1 MGIGVGGLLA
11 GAGSCGKLSG
21 FRWGCQEGRGI
32 GSACLERG
40 SKRERLGCTEQRERS
55 ETYREMVSENDS
67 KINNS
72 LEIVAR

>member
-1 MGIGVGGLLA
+1 MVYWQARGHVGRYLGFVGGVRR
-11 GAGSCGKLSG
+11 GCGM
-21 FRWGCQEGRGI
+21 

-40 SKRERLGCTEQRERS
+40 SRRGRLGCTEQRERS

-72 LEIVAR
+72 LEIVTR

>member
-1 MGIGVGGLLA
+1 M
-11 GAGSCGKLSG
+11 
-21 FRWGCQEGRGI
+21 

-40 SKRERLGCTEQRERS
+40 SRQERLGCTDQRERS

>member
-1 MGIGVGGLLA
+1 MGIGVGGLLV

-21 FRWGCQEGRGI
+21 FRWGCGM

-40 SKRERLGCTEQRERS
+40 SRRGRLGCTEQRERS

-72 LEIVAR
+72 LEIVTR